1 MFSKAIETRN
11 APSGSDVLFVSFHAC
26 ARGVSKIACSSS
38 RARTSSSKFRF
49 SQLFG
54 QISRRT
60 MRVFEALRF
69 FVIRSC
75 KKKNT
80 TFGSPGFRL
89 YTVSLDRLPVVW
101 KARWPFFLGPY
112 CTFTVP
118 LKHQLEIAFIFHRY
132 SDSCF
137 SSIMMPL
144 PVYSV

>member
-75 KKKNT
+75 KKKKYDFWESGVST
-80 TFGSPGFRL
+80 LYCLPRPSSRRVESKVALFPRSLLYFYGSFETSARDCFHL
-89 YTVSLDRLPVVW
+89 SSLL
-101 KARWPFFLGPY
+101 
-112 CTFTVP
+112 
-118 LKHQLEIAFIFHRY
+118 
-132 SDSCF
+132 
-137 SSIMMPL
+137 
-144 PVYSV
+144 